1 MTQRPSVQQSPDVV
15 VIGAG
20 LAGLTAALEARNA
33 GVSVLVL
40 ERAPIEER
48 GGNTRFS
55 NGAMRAVYD
64 GIDDIEALVGGLSNS
79 ERARAD
85 FGSYTRDEYIDD
97 MARITQY
104 RTDPDLS
111 ELLINRSSETMTWL
125 HKHGV
130 GFLPLYEWHP
140 AMPDGRIKF
149 SGGSALET
157 RGGGEGLS
165 EALFAACERAGIDV
179 AYETRATDLLIDDGV
194 VAGVKARVK
203 GKVRDIAAKRVIL
216 ACGGFEANPE
226 WRTRYLGPSWELAK
240 VRGSRFNTGD
250 GLRIALEVG
259 AAPFGNWS
267 GCHSASWDLNAPD
280 VNELAFGTVFKRDD
294 YLYGLIVNA
303 NGERF
308 VDEGADVR
316 AVTYARLGR
325 VILAQPGQIAWQIY
339 DAKVAHLVH
348 GEYRTR
354 RAARYTADTLSAL
367 VHKLDGVRHERL
379 LHTIAEYNR
388 AVPSSPPF
396 DASKKDGRKTT
407 GLTIPKSNWA
417 QTIDTPPF
425 EAYAVTCGITFTFG
439 GLKIDTECRV
449 IDDDGVAIPGLYAA
463 GEIVGGIF
471 YFNYPGGSGLM
482 SAAVFGR
489 IAGAS
494 AARAA

>member
-1 MTQRPSVQQSPDVV
+1 MTLQAADVV

-20 LAGLTAALEARNA
+20 LAGLSAALEAREA
-33 GVSVLVL
+33 GASVLVL
-40 ERAPIEER
+40 ERAPHAER

-55 NGAMRAVYD
+55 NGAMRAVYAGVED
-64 GIDDIEALVGGLSNS
+64 IDTLVGGLSDS

-85 FGSYTRDEYIDD
+85 FGFYTRDQYIDD
-97 MARITQY
+97 MGRITQY
-104 RTDPDLS
+104 RTDPELA
-111 ELLINRSSETMTWL
+111 ELLIDRSAATMTWL
-125 HKHGV
+125 HRHGV

-140 AMPDGRIKF
+140 ATPDGRIKF

-165 EALFAACERAGIDV
+165 DALFAAAERTGVTIT
-179 AYETRATDLLIDDGV
+179 YETRATGLVTNDGV
-194 VAGVKARVK
+194 VTGVMAKTN
-203 GKVRDIAAKRVIL
+203 GKRFDITAKRVIL
-216 ACGGFEANPE
+216 ACGGFEANTE

-250 GLRIALEVG
+250 GLRIALDIG
-259 AAPFGNWS
+259 AAPHGNWS

-280 VNELAFGTVFKRDD
+280 VNELAYGTVFKRDD
-294 YLYGLIVNA
+294 YMFGLIVNA
-303 NGERF
+303 DGERF
-308 VDEGADVR
+308 VDEGADAR

-325 VILAQPGQIAWQIY
+325 IILAQPGQVAWQIY

-354 RAARYTADTLSAL
+354 RAARFTADTLPAL
-367 VHKLDGVRHERL
+367 VHKLEGVKHDRL

-396 DASKKDGRKTT
+396 DASKKDGRETT
-407 GLTIPKSNWA
+407 GLATPKSNWA

-449 IDDDGVAIPGLYAA
+449 IDDDGAAIPGLYAA

-494 AARAA
+494 AARAT